1 MTSAA
6 RLVLFDLDG
15 TLLLTRRAGWEAML
29 EACDELFGRPFRHQ
43 HTRIDGNLDPV
54 IWRGLCAE
62 NDVADPDRHHE
73 PFRRAYAARLATKLA
88 DPARTQRLR
97 GTLELVDALERER
110 DVALGVLTGNYPET
124 GARKLVAAGFDPARF
139 PTAAWGSDAPN
150 RPALLPIALA
160 RHRATSGV
168 ELPPDRVVVIG
179 DTPWDVE
186 CAKTHGARSLAVA
199 TGRYD
204 VETLRRAGSDLAVRE
219 LDDTARLVAWI
230 VGR

>member
-29 EACDELFGRPFRHQ
+29 EACEALFGRRFRHE

-62 NDVADPDRHHE
+62 NDIADPERHHDR
-73 PFRRAYAARLATKLA
+73 FRSEYAARLAAKLA
-88 DPARTQRLR
+88 DPARTERLP
-97 GTLELVDALERER
+97 GTLELVDALEREPG
-110 DVALGVLTGNYPET
+110 VALGVLTGNYPET
-124 GARKLVAAGFDPARF
+124 GARKLLAAGFDPARF

-150 RPALLPIALA
+150 RPALLPVALA
-160 RHRATSGV
+160 RHRAARGV
-168 ELPPDRVVVIG
+168 ELAPERVVVIG

-204 VETLRRAGSDLAVRE
+204 VDTLARAGSDLAVRE
-219 LDDTARLVAWI
+219 LADTAQLVAWI
-230 VGR
+230 LGR